1 MESQGRISFPEYYRL
16 IRSNANF
23 RRLWIAQMISETGDW
38 MYMIAIYDQLLKLT
52 GGAAKSIG
60 FAFVLQ
66 VLPQML
72 VSPMVG
78 VLNDRLSR
86 RKLMIV
92 ADFVRTAVVGLMLLA
107 AALELVWL
115 IYVLLFLETVFWALF
130 EPGRSAVIPNI
141 TQGKDTLAA
150 NSLSSMTWSFNFAAG
165 SAIGGL
171 IAAAVGSEAV
181 YVINSLSFLVSAYFI
196 SRMHFREP
204 HLDHLPPM
212 RFADLFDFSPI
223 AEGVRYVAQDRR
235 LLATIFVK
243 CGLGFMAANWVL
255 VTILGDRKF
264 PTVLPGLDPKTAGIV
279 GMSLLMGARG
289 LGALIG
295 PSVGTH
301 IAGPNQTRMRAG
313 IALGFF
319 ISSLGYIALGY
330 APTMPLACLSLIF
343 AHAGGSMIWVFSST
357 MLQMNTED
365 KFRGRVFSS
374 EFAFMTISMSI
385 SSSLAGAFIDRGV
398 SPDTVATSAGC
409 IMLFPAMLWLLAQ
422 RLWRKQGST
431 PNPV

>member
-1 MESQGRISFPEYYRL
+1 MESQGRISFPEYWRL
-16 IRSNANF
+16 IRTNANF

-86 RKLMIV
+86 RKLMII

-141 TQGKDTLAA
+141 TEGKDTLVA

-181 YVINSLSFLVSAYFI
+181 YILNSLSFLVSAYFV
-196 SRMHFREP
+196 SRMQFVEP
-204 HLDHLPPM
+204 HLEHHPPM
-212 RFADLFDFSPI
+212 RFIDLFDFSPI
-223 AEGVRYVAQDRR
+223 AEGVRYVAKDKR
-235 LLATIFVK
+235 LLATMFVK

-264 PTVLPGLDPKTAGIV
+264 PTVIPGLDPKTAGIV

-295 PSVGTH
+295 PSLGTH
-301 IAGPNQTRMRAG
+301 IAGPDQARMRAG

-319 ISSLGYIALGY
+319 MSALGYIALGY
-330 APTMPLACLSLIF
+330 APTMLMACLCLIL
-343 AHAGGSMIWVFSST
+343 AHAGGSMIWVFSAT

-385 SSSLAGAFIDRGV
+385 SSSLAGTFIDRGV
-398 SPDTVATSAGC
+398 SPDTVATSAGV

-422 RLWRKQGST
+422 RLWRT
-431 PNPV
+431 HHPNP

>member
-1 MESQGRISFPEYYRL
+1 MEPKARVSFPEYWRL
-16 IRSNANF
+16 IRGNANF

-86 RKLMIV
+86 RTLMIV
-92 ADFVRTAVVGLMLLA
+92 ADFVRVVVVGLMLVA
-107 AALELVWL
+107 AWLELVWL

-141 TQGKDTLAA
+141 TEGKDTLAA

-165 SAIGGL
+165 SAIGGF
-171 IAAAVGSEAV
+171 IAAAVGSYAV
-181 YVINSLSFLVSAYFI
+181 YIINSLSFLVSAYFI
-196 SRMHFREP
+196 SRMQFREP
-204 HLDHLPPM
+204 HMEHQAPM
-212 RFADLFDFSPI
+212 RFAELFDFSPI
-223 AEGVRYVAQDRR
+223 AEGVRYVAQDKR
-235 LLATIFVK
+235 LLATMFIK

-264 PTVLPGLDPKTAGIV
+264 PTVIPGLDPKTAGIV

-289 LGALIG
+289 LGAIIG
-295 PSVGTH
+295 PSLGTH
-301 IAGPNQTRMRAG
+301 IAGPDQALMRKG

-319 ISSLGYIALGY
+319 ISSTGYIALGY
-330 APTMPLACLSLIF
+330 APAMWLACLCLIF

-357 MLQMNTED
+357 MLQLNTED
-365 KFRGRVFSS
+365 KYRGRVFSS

-385 SSSLAGAFIDRGV
+385 SSSLAGLFIDRGV
-398 SPDTVATSAGC
+398 SPDTVATSAGV

-422 RLWRKQGST
+422 RLWSSQHSNG
-431 PNPV
+431 